1 MVASFAL
8 NPFLEKLRFIAL
20 GNRVLWHL
28 NKGEPALA
36 TQVFQELTAFF
47 EANEG
52 LFGEEASEIVRL
64 QASLAQISSPTSAF
78 ELWNQYLQ
86 VLSFFFLF
94 SHSCFLGGL
103 IPVSVRHLG
112 ATLLVSCWLGSI
124 SFSRLCGLTRTRLRF
139 FSSSYSFL
147 HFFRFQHKL

>member
-1 MVASFAL
+1 LVASFAL

-86 VLSFFFLF
+86 VLSFFL
-94 SHSCFLGGL
+94 SHSCFFGR
-103 IPVSVRHLG
+103 S
-112 ATLLVSCWLGSI
+112 
-124 SFSRLCGLTRTRLRF
+124 
-139 FSSSYSFL
+139 
-147 HFFRFQHKL
+147 